1 MLNLISEK
9 HTNHFR
15 NKLNSKIFLLEYR
28 INFDESDLIESG
40 ERKSK
45 AADLCLSGLPDRVD
59 SASYLEAAS
68 TH

>member
-9 HTNHFR
+9 HANHFR

-28 INFDESDLIESG
+28 IIFDESDLIESG
-40 ERKSK
+40 DRKSK